1 MKRTTRYTLIT
12 AMCLTIALSFTT
24 FVGGPAAVAQGED
37 PAESSSSTLWTCS
50 MHPQIQLP
58 EAGLCPIC
66 NMDLIPL
73 ESDSGTDLGPRAIR
87 ISESAKAL
95 ARIETTVVRRGFA
108 EAEIRMVGRIAYDE
122 TRIAYITARVPGRID
137 RLYADY
143 TGVTVVEGDHL
154 VSLYSPELLAAQ
166 EEMVQAGKS
175 IEALSRSKSKV
186 LRRTAEATLVAT
198 REKLRLLGLTDEQLD
213 DIAAH
218 GITSDHLTI
227 YAPIGGVVVEKN
239 VRQGEYV
246 NTGTRIYT
254 IVDLSKLWVLFEAY
268 ESDLPWLRYG
278 QRLKFTS
285 TSFPSEVLTA
295 TISFI
300 DPVVNRQTRT
310 VGVRAVMDNPDG
322 KLKPDMFVTGI
333 VKSRMDNEGH
343 VLDLNLAGKFIGPMH
358 PEIVS
363 DEPGNCS
370 ICGMPL
376 ASAESF
382 GYAEQIENDPN
393 APLLIPATAVL
404 LTGKRAVIYVEV
416 ADSDGLIYEGRTIEL
431 GPRAGDFY
439 VVKSGLSEGERVVTN
454 GAFKLDA
461 ELQIHAKPSMMSP
474 EGSTRAPTHDHSMG
488 TGNSEGHS
496 AMGDMK
502 MDATT
507 EPAREPVS
515 AQTAAERSMMA
526 EFRIALS
533 GVYEAYF
540 QLRAALSTDDLPRAR
555 EAAQFL
561 LRERAMSVVTKSS
574 KAESVWNDLQPIIQG
589 RANDIE
595 NAESLEDARS
605 AFRIL
610 SEAFISLEARVGH
623 AGNDSWYTVHCPM
636 AFGNEGAD
644 WLHTKD
650 EVLNP
655 YYGASMLKCGS
666 VTEELDA
673 NANGDAK

>member
-1 MKRTTRYTLIT
+1 MKSITRYTL
-12 AMCLTIALSFTT
+12 
-24 FVGGPAAVAQGED
+24 VAVALVAVALGFTALISGPSAMAHENHPTD
-37 PAESSSSTLWTCS
+37 EASSTLWTCS

-58 EAGLCPIC
+58 ESGQCPIC
-66 NMDLIPL
+66 HMDLIPL
-73 ESDSGTDLGPRAIR
+73 ESHSGNDPGPRALR

-95 ARIETTVVRRGFA
+95 AKIETAVVRRGFA

-166 EEMVQAGKS
+166 EELVQAGIS
-175 IEALSRSKSKV
+175 LEAMSRSKSKV
-186 LRRTAEATLVAT
+186 LLRTADATLVAT
-198 REKLRLLGLTDEQLD
+198 REKLRLLGLTEEQLTE
-213 DIAAH
+213 IEAH
-218 GITSDHLTI
+218 GVTSDHLTI

-246 NTGTRIYT
+246 STGTRIYT
-254 IVDLSKLWVLFEAY
+254 IADLTKLWVLFEAY

-285 TSFPSEVLTA
+285 TSFPSEVMTA

-310 VGVRAVMDNPDG
+310 VGVRAVVDNPGG

-333 VKSRMDNEGH
+333 VNSRMDNEGH

-416 ADSDGLIYEGRTIEL
+416 ADSDGLTYEGRTIEL
-431 GPRAGDFY
+431 GPRAGDSY
-439 VVKSGLSEGERVVTN
+439 VVRSGLIEGERVVTN

-474 EGSTRAPTHDHSMG
+474 EGGAKAPVHDHSMG
-488 TGNSEGHS
+488 SEKSEDHS

-502 MDATT
+502 MDVKPVATR
-507 EPAREPVS
+507 EPAGADE
-515 AQTAAERSMMA
+515 AAETSLMA
-526 EFRIALS
+526 EFRSSLTPIYENYF
-533 GVYEAYF
+533 GV
-540 QLRAALSTDDLPRAR
+540 RAALADDDLPLAKD
-555 EAAQFL
+555 AATRL
-561 LRERAMSVVTKSS
+561 YEIATDVVTKSFEGWDDLGATIHQQAMDIS
-574 KAESVWNDLQPIIQG
+574 KAET
-589 RANDIE
+589 
-595 NAESLEDARS
+595 LEDARS
-605 AFRIL
+605 AFRVL
-610 SEAFISLEARVGH
+610 SEAFISLEAQVGH
-623 AGNDSWYTVHCPM
+623 AGNESWYTVHCPM

-644 WLHTKD
+644 WLHTKE

-673 NANGDAK
+673 NANGDSK